1 MILRSFSSISD
12 LHIEK
17 INDDAYK
24 TLEKFIKIS
33 IDNNVEAV
41 IFLGDIFDVFA
52 GNHKEYLIEFAAF
65 FEKIDKLL
73 KNKIKVIYFE
83 GNHDFHLNE
92 LFKTT
97 FKQEYDELFFYVKRS
112 LVIQCDNKKIL
123 LDHGDNIQPG
133 SFNYFVFKK
142 LMTSDAMELVVN
154 RYLNFEMIKKI
165 GSKASS
171 SSARYSR
178 VINESEVREKFR
190 TEAIRHCAT
199 DIDAVIMG
207 HSHVLENFE
216 FKVNKTVKKYL
227 NNGFAPKTKS
237 FVLAINGSIQLQS
250 IESVPLI

>member
-24 TLEKFIKIS
+24 NLEKFIKIS

-52 GNHKEYLIEFAAF
+52 GNHKEYLIEFAGF

-73 KNKIKVIYFE
+73 KNRIKVIYFE

-92 LFKTT
+92 LFRSN
-97 FKQEYDELFFYVKRS
+97 FKQEYNELFFYVKKS
-112 LVIQCDNKKIL
+112 LIIQYADKKIL

-133 SFNYFVFKK
+133 SFNYYIFKRI
-142 LMTSDAMELVVN
+142 MTSDAMELVIN
-154 RYLNFEMIKKI
+154 RYLNFKMIKKI

-190 TEAIRHCAT
+190 TEAIRQCTT

-216 FKVNKTVKKYL
+216 FKVHEKMKKYL

-237 FVLAINGSIQLQS
+237 FILAINGSIFLET
-250 IESVPLI
+250 IE